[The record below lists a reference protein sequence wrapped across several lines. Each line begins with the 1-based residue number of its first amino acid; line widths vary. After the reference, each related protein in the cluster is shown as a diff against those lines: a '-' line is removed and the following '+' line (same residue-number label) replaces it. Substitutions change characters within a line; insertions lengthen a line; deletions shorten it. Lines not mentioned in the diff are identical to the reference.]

1 MRSHYLRDLDAFVR
15 YLELPGDDPPHV
27 WLHGLGRSS
36 TTLAHVAAHARLRK
50 RRSLL
55 VDLLGF
61 GISDKPDTFSYSL
74 DDHAAVVVRLLDG
87 VGAATGVLIGHSL
100 GGTVAVLAAARRPE
114 LVSAL
119 VVAEGN
125 LDPGGAP
132 MSLEIVA
139 QSEDEY
145 VAEGFRRGL
154 ERMHAQARANPT
166 SVVAARLGSQQLAAP
181 VAMYRTARSLVEMTR
196 PTVREQLLDLDVP
209 RLFVVAAHTL
219 EAPRKPP
226 SGEAGEGLER
236 TGVRVTVVPDTGHSL
251 MFENP
256 DGFAHAIAD
265 FLDEA

>member
-1 MRSHYLRDLDAFVR
+1 VRSYYVEELDAFIR

-36 TTLAHVAAHARLRK
+36 TVLAHVAAHARLRG

-61 GISDKPDTFSYSL
+61 GISDKPDRFSYSL
-74 DDHAAVVVRLLDG
+74 DDHAAIVVRLLEGLG
-87 VGAATGVLIGHSL
+87 VAGCVLVGHSL

-132 MSLEIVA
+132 MSQEIVA
-139 QSEDEY
+139 HSEEDY
-145 VAEGFRRGL
+145 LAEEFGRAL
-154 ERMHAQARANPT
+154 ERMRADARANPR
-166 SVVAARLGSQQLAAP
+166 SIVAARLGGQQL
-181 VAMYRTARSLVEMTR
+181 
-196 PTVREQLLDLDVP
+196 
-209 RLFVVAAHTL
+209 
-219 EAPRKPP
+219 
-226 SGEAGEGLER
+226 
-236 TGVRVTVVPDTGHSL
+236 VTVVPDTGHSM

-256 DGFAHAIAD
+256 DGLAHAIAD
-265 FLDEA
+265 FLEQV